1 MKCYGSWNIEGK
13 ETIGKCCIN
22 EKKSI
27 NLTVDDINRIFNV
40 ISRIDG
46 KTDKG
51 NIILLKSYLT
61 DIHPQKSK
69 YFCEYAIL
77 EEKIHEEEINID
89 SKFNY
94 IKYKLNNL
102 EKWLNIAK
110 FENWNYAENE
120 SNYNDDMFEIKN
132 IIKLRNIEKIY
143 LINNNEIKI
152 YIEYEK
158 HIDRYLVE
166 KDGNLNSFYYEPY
179 IHIEYRNPKT
189 LYEIDQDI
197 LMINRFFSLFIG
209 FADEIQYYY
218 VGNNNFNFKVYSRF
232 IFACNVEDKRGF
244 EQKYFT
250 EYEVIKS
257 EISNLFGNWYKL
269 YQDKEYKLIFDFYFS
284 SNSTIIEDKYLL
296 VCKALESMYN
306 KENIIKEEQINN
318 EEKINEIKN
327 ILFDGNDNNT
337 EEKMKAFISNNNLAK
352 SNKNIKGFV
361 KEIPRVIIE
370 YLYNKYLNKT
380 SFGTKIQSYDEFQIY
395 KDKFEKNDV
404 YTGEYENIYDYAGKT
419 RNYFTHLSEIENT
432 YKENKLIKYIMII
445 DLIFLNKL
453 LDRIG
458 LDEKKRKKIILDDE
472 SYMMINIKSF
482 STSSNETL
490 Q

>member
-27 NLTVDDINRIFNV
+27 NLTINDINRILNV

-102 EKWLNIAK
+102 EKWLNIPK

-152 YIEYEK
+152 YI
-158 HIDRYLVE
+158 
-166 KDGNLNSFYYEPY
+166 
-179 IHIEYRNPKT
+179 
-189 LYEIDQDI
+189 
-197 LMINRFFSLFIG
+197 
-209 FADEIQYYY
+209 
-218 VGNNNFNFKVYSRF
+218 
-232 IFACNVEDKRGF
+232 
-244 EQKYFT
+244 
-250 EYEVIKS
+250 
-257 EISNLFGNWYKL
+257 
-269 YQDKEYKLIFDFYFS
+269 
-284 SNSTIIEDKYLL
+284 
-296 VCKALESMYN
+296 
-306 KENIIKEEQINN
+306 
-318 EEKINEIKN
+318 
-327 ILFDGNDNNT
+327 
-337 EEKMKAFISNNNLAK
+337 
-352 SNKNIKGFV
+352 
-361 KEIPRVIIE
+361 
-370 YLYNKYLNKT
+370 
-380 SFGTKIQSYDEFQIY
+380 
-395 KDKFEKNDV
+395 
-404 YTGEYENIYDYAGKT
+404 
-419 RNYFTHLSEIENT
+419 
-432 YKENKLIKYIMII
+432 
-445 DLIFLNKL
+445 
-453 LDRIG
+453 
-458 LDEKKRKKIILDDE
+458 
-472 SYMMINIKSF
+472 
-482 STSSNETL
+482 
-490 Q
+490 